1 MITIASIRPRVSTFR
16 SLQRLST
23 IQTINISSKSPLDQR
38 WITEERRK
46 SKAPQNESSEPNP
59 SYPAFSLN
67 SLGLSKRTKVV
78 IMVVLSIFGTIETWV
93 WCKAIWQWRKGRQE
107 AEQ

>member
-1 MITIASIRPRVSTFR
+1 MITIAPFRPRISTFR

-23 IQTINISSKSPLDQR
+23 IQTNNISSNSPLNQR
-38 WITEERRK
+38 WMTQECRK
-46 SKAPQNESSEPNP
+46 SKAQQNETSGSNP

-67 SLGLSKRTKVV
+67 SLGLSRRTRIVV
-78 IMVVLSIFGTIETWV
+78 MVVLSIFGTIETWV
-93 WCKAIWQWRKGRQE
+93 WCKAIWQWRKGRRE